1 MTGTL
6 TLTVSREAAGE
17 ELGGRREGAREAG
30 GNRAGEVITA
40 ETGEG
45 GGQNSGGAAQPD
57 EEMMRSEVSGLNS
70 LSQSQRV
77 TSTVSVLGIVETTHT
92 TATPPQ
98 SVAETV
104 VSESVAGQLNGEPP
118 AMMSLEPHQPHPPL
132 RRQLSD
138 DPQTK

>member
-1 MTGTL
+1 M
-6 TLTVSREAAGE
+6 SREAAGE

-30 GNRAGEVITA
+30 GNGAGERGSGEVIMA
-40 ETGEG
+40 ETGEE
-45 GGQNSGGAAQPD
+45 GGQNSGCAAQPD

-70 LSQSQRV
+70 LSQSQGV
-77 TSTVSVLGIVETTHT
+77 ASTGIVETTPS

-118 AMMSLEPHQPHPPL
+118 AMMEPHTPL